1 MLTLSRLKAIIETYK
16 GKKSNL
22 ASTYKYLQATDLLI
36 YSYTT
41 ILLSFVN
48 TLSVLKRLSQEA
60 VHGSFVKQS
69 FNKYSTLPRNLSRS
83 DPSSSLV
90 TKSSEGCCTFHA
102 GKGSFAGLITCMFPL
117 FITAAISL
125 TGD

>member
-1 MLTLSRLKAIIETYK
+1 ME
-16 GKKSNL
+16 KSNL

-48 TLSVLKRLSQEA
+48 KLSVLKRLLQEA
-60 VHGSFVKQS
+60 VHGIFVKQS
-69 FNKYSTLPRNLSRS
+69 FNKYSTPPRNLSRS

-90 TKSSEGCCTFHA
+90 TKALRDSV
-102 GKGSFAGLITCMFPL
+102 LIMQVKVL
-117 FITAAISL
+117 L
-125 TGD
+125 KV